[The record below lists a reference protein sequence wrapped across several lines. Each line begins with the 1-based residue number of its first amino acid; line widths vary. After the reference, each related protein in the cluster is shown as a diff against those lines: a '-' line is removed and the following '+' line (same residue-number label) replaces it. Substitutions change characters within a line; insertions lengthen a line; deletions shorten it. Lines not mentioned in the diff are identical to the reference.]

1 MYLEIQKLII
11 YDDNIFSTDIMEDDL
26 NDDSNMLDDEINNL
40 LLKHERRNTQQA
52 TSQVPGQE
60 DSDSDNR

>member
-1 MYLEIQKLII
+1 
-11 YDDNIFSTDIMEDDL
+11 MEDDL

-52 TSQVPGQE
+52 TSLVPGQE
-60 DSDSDNR
+60 DSDSDARSGF